1 MIFAVTNQKGGVGKT
16 TTVLNLG
23 AYLASHKKSVLL
35 VDIDP
40 QANLTSGI
48 GMIDYSR
55 KSEGKK
61 TSYNILVGEEN
72 PLDVIQKT
80 KVDNLYILPS
90 SIELAGAEVEMV
102 SSFSRENILKKA
114 LSKISKDYDYIF
126 IDCPPSL
133 GLLTING
140 LVAADKVLIPVQAEY
155 FALEGLGQ
163 LINTIK
169 LIKGNLNNELEIGGV
184 VVTMFDNRTNLSKDV
199 QREIQN
205 FFGDKMFK
213 SIIPR
218 NIKLSEAPSHGQ
230 SILEYAPT
238 SSGALSYKSLTKE
251 FIKTFG

>member
-114 LSKISKDYDYIF
+114 LSKISKDYD
-126 IDCPPSL
+126 
-133 GLLTING
+133 
-140 LVAADKVLIPVQAEY
+140 
-155 FALEGLGQ
+155 
-163 LINTIK
+163 
-169 LIKGNLNNELEIGGV
+169 
-184 VVTMFDNRTNLSKDV
+184 
-199 QREIQN
+199 
-205 FFGDKMFK
+205 
-213 SIIPR
+213 
-218 NIKLSEAPSHGQ
+218 
-230 SILEYAPT
+230 
-238 SSGALSYKSLTKE
+238 
-251 FIKTFG
+251 